1 MLMESLHSALKSHD
15 IGQEHLAAAGGP
27 GPGPGQQ
34 SYCTLSMFHRPR
46 DLNAPVTSLGYT
58 SNDGHLFECT
68 NPAVMQQAFH
78 V

>member
-1 MLMESLHSALKSHD
+1 MLMKSLHSALNSHD
-15 IGQEHLAAAGGP
+15 IGQEHLATAGGS
-27 GPGPGQQ
+27 GPGQP
-34 SYCTLSMFHRPR
+34 SYCTLSMFPRPR
-46 DLNAPVTSLGYT
+46 DLNAPVPSLGYT